1 MILKEATSRTDKI
14 YQMRRKHQTLR
25 RAFMPRHGAGVI
37 LPLLLFLATTG
48 VGTTNLDA
56 QQQQQFNLNIHR
68 RVSGLT
74 SSAPPEVIDGHVLLT
89 FNGDTQPRYVAAA
102 FAHENFARLHP
113 FDLVENTVRNP
124 EDPNDTA
131 TTRVFALAYPIP
143 EDVERLEYRIIAE
156 GLWRTDPT
164 NPLTM
169 RDRNG
174 VRLSVFH
181 LPERPPASIETPRI
195 GDGGTVEFV
204 FAPEPGGNL
213 QSIGGQRIDL
223 PDVRGLSVYVAGEF
237 NNWDPFMHRL
247 RETEPGVYRL
257 SIPVSAGRHHY
268 YLVVEGRRILD
279 PRNADRTR
287 HADGFRVSS
296 FTVR

>member
-14 YQMRRKHQTLR
+14 YQMCKKHQTLR
-25 RAFMPRHGAGVI
+25 RDFSPRHGAGV
-37 LPLLLFLATTG
+37 LLTLLLFLATIG
-48 VGTTNLDA
+48 VGPADLSA
-56 QQQQQFNLNIHR
+56 QQEQFNLNIHR

-74 SSAPPEVIDGHVLLT
+74 SSGPPEVIDGHVLLT
-89 FNGDTQPRYVAAA
+89 FDGATEARYVAAA
-102 FAHENFARLHP
+102 FAHEDFTRLHS
-113 FDLVENTVRNP
+113 FNLVRNTVRNP

-131 TTRVFALAYPIP
+131 TARVFALAYPIP
-143 EDVERLEYRIIAE
+143 EDSEQLEYRIIVD

-164 NPLTM
+164 NPQTI

-174 VRLSVFH
+174 VTLSVFE
-181 LPERPPASIETPRI
+181 LPERPPASIETPRV
-195 GDGGTVEFV
+195 GDGGRVEFI
-204 FAPEPGGNL
+204 FAPEPGGGVR
-213 QSIGGQRIDL
+213 SIAGQLVDL
-223 PDVRGLSVYVAGEF
+223 PDVRGLSVYVAGDF

-257 SIPVSAGRHHY
+257 SIPVSPGRHHY

-279 PRNADRTR
+279 PRNAERTR
-287 HADGFRVSS
+287 HADGFRVCS